1 MDTYKDFFKY
11 QITRREFIKKTSLAS
26 LALFTSPIWLPEIAY
41 TFDRKKL
48 TFSEIYPVPFYK
60 KDWFVPAVIAGTI
73 IVTAAILFFTA
84 GAGAPAAAPGV
95 STIASWIGGGG
106 AGSYMAGLSTVG
118 SWFGGNA
125 ILGAAILNSISLT
138 FLGGA
143 GAAGKASLSMGATVA
158 AIADLALTGIQ
169 IKSAFFEKKQEG
181 NDGFIFQIKT
191 PYEIGSGP
199 IQGYI
204 LKPLKEVSDKISD
217 IQKDIVSLHQDICK
231 AIAENDKQELKE
243 IQRKIKNK
251 QRKLKSLETVKE
263 ELQITA
269 MKVLRNNIKNLSIE
283 NLIVLTVIANNAI
296 NQELFEK
303 SLKVLNRYAN
313 IFATEKS
320 FVDYLN
326 GIYYLGNLNYEK
338 ARYFLYKAL
347 HQEPY
352 VVEIGIA
359 LILALSENYFKH
371 KNEILKIVK
380 IIEDNFDDDN
390 YEGKNLQILY
400 YHAGTIALAN
410 GDYPSALNFFKK
422 AYDSLPFI
430 VKHIPIPSIGF
441 LANLNEVKNF
451 FQMPIA
457 ISYKLM
463 GKTKIAE
470 ELLNE
475 ILERCNKVPC
485 KEECR
490 QKYLTWY
497 NNAEKKMEVSK

>member
-1 MDTYKDFFKY
+1 
-11 QITRREFIKKTSLAS
+11 
-26 LALFTSPIWLPEIAY
+26 
-41 TFDRKKL
+41 
-48 TFSEIYPVPFYK
+48 
-60 KDWFVPAVIAGTI
+60 
-73 IVTAAILFFTA
+73 
-84 GAGAPAAAPGV
+84 
-95 STIASWIGGGG
+95 
-106 AGSYMAGLSTVG
+106 
-118 SWFGGNA
+118 
-125 ILGAAILNSISLT
+125 
-138 FLGGA
+138 
-143 GAAGKASLSMGATVA
+143 
-158 AIADLALTGIQ
+158 LALTGIQ
-169 IKSAFFEKKQEG
+169 IKSAFFDKKQEG
-181 NDGFIFQIKT
+181 NNGFIFQIKI
-191 PYEIGSGP
+191 PYELGSKP
-199 IQGYI
+199 IKKHI
-204 LKPLKEVSDKISD
+204 LEPLEEISDDILD
-217 IQKDIVSLHQDICK
+217 IQKDIGSLHQDICE
-231 AIAENDKQELKE
+231 ALAENDKQELKE
-243 IQRKIKNK
+243 IEKEIANK
-251 QRKLKSLETVKE
+251 QKKLKSLVQIKE
-263 ELQITA
+263 KLQASA
-269 MKVLRNNIKNLSIE
+269 MKVLKNNIKNLPIE
-283 NLIVLTVIANNAI
+283 DLIVLTVIANNAI

-303 SLKVLNRYAN
+303 GLKVLNSYADKY
-313 IFATEKS
+313 ATKKS
-320 FVDYLN
+320 FIDYLN

-338 ARYFLYKAL
+338 ARRFLYKAL

-371 KNEILKIVK
+371 KDEILKIVK
-380 IIEDNFDDDN
+380 TIEDNFDDDN

-400 YHAGTIALAN
+400 FHAGTIALAN

-451 FQMPIA
+451 FQMPIV

-497 NNAEKKMEVSK
+497 NNAEKRMELSKCN